1 MRLVLISK
9 NEHRS
14 LNDKFQY
21 KFNDPKI
28 LSRALTH
35 RSHSSENYERLE
47 FLGDAVLDMVLS
59 EALYKHFPEL
69 EEGRLSRMRAH
80 LVNQKALAEI
90 ARGIELDKHLI
101 LGKGERTTGKNR
113 DSILSDSLEA
123 LIGGVYID
131 GGFEKVQAI
140 ILKLFDAMILEIN
153 PDDLFQDSKSGL
165 QEALQK
171 NNMELPRYNLIK
183 TEGEQ
188 HDQMFEVECI
198 VSSINLVTNGIGKNL
213 KYAEQQA
220 AEKALEIIL
229 NHDD

>member
-1 MRLVLISK
+1 LVLISK